1 MTDKNKSSDVSPLA
15 KKSAPKTSTNNPF
28 KVKMLNED
36 ASDGL
41 KRAFFQEEK
50 KEKGTDGN

>member
-1 MTDKNKSSDVSPLA
+1 LTDKNKSSNASPLA
-15 KKSAPKTSTNNPF
+15 KKSAPKTSSNNPF

-41 KRAFFQEEK
+41 KRAFFQEEN
-50 KEKGTDGN
+50 KEKENNNN